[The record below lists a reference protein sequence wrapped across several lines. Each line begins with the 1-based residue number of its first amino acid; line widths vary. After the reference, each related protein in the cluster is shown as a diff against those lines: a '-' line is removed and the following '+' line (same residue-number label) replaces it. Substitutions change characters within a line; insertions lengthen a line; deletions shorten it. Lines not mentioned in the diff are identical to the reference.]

1 MRVNPGVEFS
11 KRKQMQAQPPR
22 TICGK
27 ENCAPTPSSAGSVA
41 LLGVRRSPGTPG
53 LRRRMLKDD
62 LLELLNGDA
71 VVAYHGSMNGD
82 VFAVADVP
90 NQDAVARLS
99 TTEGI
104 TVTGLQRRNG
114 RISNGPWYVRSG
126 LR

>member
-11 KRKQMQAQPPR
+11 KRKQMQAQPTR

-62 LLELLNGDA
+62 LLELLA
-71 VVAYHGSMNGD
+71 T
-82 VFAVADVP
+82 
-90 NQDAVARLS
+90 ARLS
-99 TTEGI
+99 DLQAELR
-104 TVTGLQRRNG
+104 GL
-114 RISNGPWYVRSG
+114 
-126 LR
+126 

>member
-1 MRVNPGVEFS
+1 METSAMRVNPGVEFS

-62 LLELLNGDA
+62 LLELLA
-71 VVAYHGSMNGD
+71 T
-82 VFAVADVP
+82 
-90 NQDAVARLS
+90 ARLS
-99 TTEGI
+99 DLQAELRGLSPASLTPTTAGGFI
-104 TVTGLQRRNG
+104 QACLLYTSPSPRDATLSRMP
-114 RISNGPWYVRSG
+114 SSA
-126 LR
+126 